1 MKSKNKLVDR
11 DLDLFESINEGKER
25 HLKGSESLP
34 PIKPLTK
41 AYDVA
46 YVRFS
51 VPDLI
56 LYSDSDEITDP
67 ITIKNLKLK
76 KKICNIYAKILCL

>member
-1 MKSKNKLVDR
+1 MKIKNKLVDR

-51 VPDLI
+51 VPDLTSI
-56 LYSDSDEITDP
+56 F
-67 ITIKNLKLK
+67 
-76 KKICNIYAKILCL
+76 